1 MSLLYQNRLYEE
13 NNIFDLKR
21 INDSM
26 SEKIKQNQKQKA
38 PLVNQNGSNI
48 SSGLNTE
55 KRNIYNK
62 NYYNEEIN
70 SGFFNRNGSQSS
82 LSVDLNRFKINPNN
96 FNNNVRYKE
105 NNTNSRIYNNNNIN
119 INLEENFE
127 TFNPRKD
134 QTVSIHSSS
143 KNMNINNVN
152 INNNEN
158 IENSSIINN
167 SKNNNKNN
175 INVNDVQKNDLNSI
189 LKKFNPYDI
198 NNFLGIKNSTN
209 KKPKKI

>member
-62 NYYNEEIN
+62 NYYNEDIN

-105 NNTNSRIYNNNNIN
+105 NNTNSRIYNNCKYRCTQ
-119 INLEENFE
+119 LWR
-127 TFNPRKD
+127 T
-134 QTVSIHSSS
+134 SIY
-143 KNMNINNVN
+143 KVN
-152 INNNEN
+152 A
-158 IENSSIINN
+158 NSH
-167 SKNNNKNN
+167 
-175 INVNDVQKNDLNSI
+175 
-189 LKKFNPYDI
+189 
-198 NNFLGIKNSTN
+198 
-209 KKPKKI
+209 